1 LGAEDGGCTTV
12 AVAVA
17 VAVGVRVGV
26 GEGGFLI
33 VVVQRAIASFRL
45 NPAFTAFIKQLR
57 RSSVHIAVRIG
68 S

>member
-1 LGAEDGGCTTV
+1 LGAVV
-12 AVAVA
+12 AVGTAVA

-26 GEGGFLI
+26 GEGGFLV

-45 NPAFTAFIKQLR
+45 NPPFTAFIKQLR
-57 RSSVHIAVRIG
+57 RSSVQIAVRIG